1 MRVHGWS
8 LGSRWDGGMMRV
20 LGWCL
25 GNQEGLGW
33 LQYELVVPLWSRMVE
48 SAFTKNKGIWEDA
61 LFSDYVETL
70 S

>member
-8 LGSRWDGGMMRV
+8 
-20 LGWCL
+20 L

-33 LQYELVVPLWSRMVE
+33 LQYELVLLWSRMVE
-48 SAFTKNKGIWEDA
+48 LVFTKNKGIWEDA